1 LNEPGTNF
9 PTGLRLLLDEE
20 GVQITNSR
28 PIDHGTQYDLARNG
42 ETAKLNV
49 YHTGKVSTGG
59 RASGLRDLLD
69 GWRTSQK
76 KTTGTRA
83 PARPS
88 GARPILDGTPR
99 LGIDEAGKGDYFGP
113 LVVAGVR
120 IADGDQAKSLQEI
133 GVRDSKEISVLGV
146 RGLSERILGAVGP
159 DNVCVVSLSPPEYEV
174 RREAAG
180 NVNSLLGEIDA
191 GIIVE
196 LAGEVE
202 VVVVDEFAR
211 SARDHLEPFVPGGV
225 RLEVRPRAEDDAAVA
240 AASILARHG
249 NWRRSNTSR
258 SGSASGYLSAR
269 RTSWMR
275 AAAWS
280 KSWVKTVWPGWLK
293 PTSRPPAGCSNNIME
308 VSRDRSSQRHRDPSD
323 GGNAAGDAG
332 GAGRR

>member
-1 LNEPGTNF
+1 MNGPGTDL
-9 PTGLRLLLDEE
+9 PAALRLLLDEE
-20 GVQITNSR
+20 GVEIKSSR
-28 PIDHGTQYDLARNG
+28 PIDHGTQYDLARDG

-69 GWRTSQK
+69 GWRTSQAGSS
-76 KTTGTRA
+76 GTRT

-88 GARPILDGTPR
+88 GARPALDGTPR

-120 IADGDQAKSLQEI
+120 ITGLEQARILQEL

-146 RGLSERILGAVGP
+146 RRLAERILETVGP
-159 DNVCVVSLSPPEYEV
+159 EDVRVVSLSPPEYEA
-174 RREAAG
+174 RRKAAG
-180 NVNSLLGEIDA
+180 NVNRLLGELDA
-191 GIIVE
+191 GIVGE

-240 AASILARHG
+240 AASILARARQLEEIEH
-249 NWRRSNTSR
+249 
-258 SGSASGYLSAR
+258 LSERVGFRLPLGA
-269 RTSWMR
+269 TH
-275 AAAWS
+275 
-280 KSWVKTVWPGWLK
+280 VL
-293 PTSRPPAGCSNNIME
+293 E
-308 VSRDRSSQRHRDPSD
+308 
-323 GGNAAGDAG
+323 
-332 GAGRR
+332 AGRRVVEEWGEDGLAGVAKTHFATSRKVLEQQYGGKP